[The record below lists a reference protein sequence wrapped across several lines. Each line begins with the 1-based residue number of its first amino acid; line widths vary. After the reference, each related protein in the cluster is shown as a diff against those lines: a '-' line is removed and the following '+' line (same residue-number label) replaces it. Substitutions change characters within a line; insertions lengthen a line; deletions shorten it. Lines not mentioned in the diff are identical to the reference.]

1 MIPIDSLCFTLTPMT
16 ENINRLFRDKLPKQR
31 IAKIESLSETR
42 AHEVWKVTTDR
53 SVFAVKH
60 HLFASLT
67 HGKPYHLLAVEQKVT
82 NHLLV
87 NGVSVP
93 RIIATD
99 HDLVIYEWC
108 GDHTL
113 DDICQITDPRP
124 FVHSVLNTLC
134 ALEKAFYKHATKFT
148 LHIAP
153 GCSADDLR
161 EQWHNTT
168 QSLTETLP
176 DLVTCDPT
184 PDLLST
190 WETLVNEL
198 IHAPPVLGPTDYN
211 ARNIACP
218 NPETA
223 TVLELAKIGYDW
235 PERRLIQ
242 YTTSLGAHNPRGRII
257 GLLTPSLARHY
268 AHFASKLYSTPP
280 DTILFRL
287 NAHHLIYHIFA
298 IHLCLTTPHWQNIKT
313 RIAQHKSQLFQP
325 LSDHP
330 LMKKFR
336 TYFRKK

>member
-1 MIPIDSLCFTLTPMT
+1 MT
-16 ENINRLFRDKLPKQR
+16 ENIDRLFRNKLPEQR

-42 AHEVWKVTTDR
+42 AHAVWKVTTDR

-60 HLFASLT
+60 HIFASLT
-67 HGKPYHLLAVEQKVT
+67 RSKPYHLLTVEQKVT
-82 NHLLV
+82 NHLLA

-99 HDLVIYEWC
+99 HDIVIYEWC

-113 DDICQITDPRP
+113 DDICQTADPRP
-124 FVHSVLNTLC
+124 FSQSVINTLC
-134 ALEKAFYKHATKFT
+134 ALEKAFYKHGSKFT
-148 LHIAP
+148 PHIAP

-161 EQWHNTT
+161 EQWHNTI
-168 QSLTETLP
+168 QALTETLSA
-176 DLVTCDPT
+176 LVRDPNA

-198 IHAPPVLGPTDYN
+198 IHAPPALGPTDYN

-242 YTTSLGAHNPRGRII
+242 YTTSLGAHKPRSRVI
-257 GLLTPSLARHY
+257 GLLTPSLVRHY

-280 DTILFRL
+280 ETILFRL
-287 NAHHLIYHIFA
+287 DAHHLIYHLFA
-298 IHLCLTTPHWQNIKT
+298 AHICLTTPPWQNIKT
-313 RIAQHKSQLFQP
+313 RLAQHNNLISQP

-330 LMKKFR
+330 LINKFR
-336 TYFRKK
+336 AYF

>member
-1 MIPIDSLCFTLTPMT
+1 MT
-16 ENINRLFRDKLPKQR
+16 EIIHHLFRDKLPEQR

-42 AHEVWKVTTDR
+42 AHAVWKVTTDR

-82 NHLLV
+82 NHLLAS
-87 NGVSVP
+87 GVPVP
-93 RIIATD
+93 RIITTD
-99 HDLVIYEWC
+99 PDCGLVIYEWC

-113 DDICQITDPRP
+113 DDICQTADPRP
-124 FVHSVLNTLC
+124 FAHSVIHTLC
-134 ALEKAFYKHATKFT
+134 TLEKAFYNHATKFIP
-148 LHIAP
+148 HIAP

-161 EQWHNTT
+161 EQWHNIT
-168 QSLTETLP
+168 QSLSETLP
-176 DLVTCDPT
+176 DLITHDPNAS
-184 PDLLST
+184 DLLST

-218 NPETA
+218 NPEMA

-235 PERRLIQ
+235 PERRLVQ
-242 YTTSLGAHNPRGRII
+242 YTTSLGAHNPRGRIV

-268 AHFASKLYSTPP
+268 ARFASKLYSTPAE
-280 DTILFRL
+280 TIYLRL
-287 NAHHLIYHIFA
+287 DAHHLIYHLFA
-298 IHLCLTTPHWQNIKT
+298 AHICLTTPHWQNIKT
-313 RIAQHKSQLFQP
+313 RLAQHKNQISQP

-330 LMKKFR
+330 LMNKFR
-336 TYFRKK
+336 AYF

>member
-1 MIPIDSLCFTLTPMT
+1 MT
-16 ENINRLFRDKLPKQR
+16 ENINRLFREKLPEQR

-42 AHEVWKVTTDR
+42 AHAVWKVTTDR

-60 HLFASLT
+60 HIFAPLT
-67 HGKPYHLLAVEQKVT
+67 RDKPYHLLTVEQKVT
-82 NHLLV
+82 NHLLA

-99 HDLVIYEWC
+99 HDIVIYEWC

-113 DDICQITDPRP
+113 DDICQTADPRP
-124 FVHSVLNTLC
+124 FSQSVINTLC
-134 ALEKAFYKHATKFT
+134 ALEKAFYKHGSKFT
-148 LHIAP
+148 PHIAP

-161 EQWHNTT
+161 EQWHNTI
-168 QSLTETLP
+168 QALTETLP
-176 DLVTCDPT
+176 VLVRDPNA
-184 PDLLST
+184 PDLLSI

-198 IHAPPVLGPTDYN
+198 IHAPPALGPTDYN

-242 YTTSLGAHNPRGRII
+242 YTTSLGAHNSRGRIV
-257 GLLTPSLARHY
+257 GLLTPSLAQHY

-280 DTILFRL
+280 ETILFRL
-287 NAHHLIYHIFA
+287 DAHHLIYHLFA
-298 IHLCLTTPHWQNIKT
+298 AHICLTTPPWQNIKT
-313 RIAQHKSQLFQP
+313 RLAQHNNLISQP

-330 LMKKFR
+330 LINKFR
-336 TYFRKK
+336 AYF

>member
-1 MIPIDSLCFTLTPMT
+1 MT
-16 ENINRLFRDKLPKQR
+16 ENIDRLFRNKLPEQR

-42 AHEVWKVTTDR
+42 AHAVWKVTTDR

-60 HLFASLT
+60 HIFASLT
-67 HGKPYHLLAVEQKVT
+67 RGKPYHLLTVEQKVT
-82 NHLLV
+82 NHLLA

-99 HDLVIYEWC
+99 HDIVIYEWC

-113 DDICQITDPRP
+113 DDICQTADPRP
-124 FVHSVLNTLC
+124 FSQSVINTLC
-134 ALEKAFYKHATKFT
+134 ALEKAFYKHGSKFT
-148 LHIAP
+148 PHIAP

-161 EQWHNTT
+161 EQWHNTI
-168 QSLTETLP
+168 QALTETLP
-176 DLVTCDPT
+176 VLVRDPNA

-198 IHAPPVLGPTDYN
+198 THAPPALGPTDYN

-223 TVLELAKIGYDW
+223 TVLELAKIGYNW

-242 YTTSLGAHNPRGRII
+242 YTTSLGAHKPRSRVI
-257 GLLTPSLARHY
+257 GLLAPSLVRHY

-280 DTILFRL
+280 ETILFRL
-287 NAHHLIYHIFA
+287 DAHHLIYHLFA
-298 IHLCLTTPHWQNIKT
+298 AHICLTTPPWQNIKT
-313 RIAQHKSQLFQP
+313 RLAQHKNLISQS

-330 LMKKFR
+330 LINKFR
-336 TYFRKK
+336 AYF

>member
-1 MIPIDSLCFTLTPMT
+1 MT
-16 ENINRLFRDKLPKQR
+16 KIIHRLFRNKLPEQN
-31 IAKIESLSETR
+31 IAKIEPLSETR
-42 AHEVWKVTTDR
+42 AHAVWKVTTDR

-60 HLFASLT
+60 HIFASLT
-67 HGKPYHLLAVEQKVT
+67 RGKPYHLLAVEQKVT
-82 NHLLV
+82 DHLLAS
-87 NGVSVP
+87 GASVP
-93 RIIATD
+93 RIIAID

-108 GDHTL
+108 GNHTL
-113 DDICQITDPRP
+113 DDICQTADPGP
-124 FVHSVLNTLC
+124 FAHSVINTLC
-134 ALEKAFYKHATKFT
+134 ALEKAFYKHSAKFI

-176 DLVTCDPT
+176 ALVRDPSA

-190 WETLVNEL
+190 WETLINEL
-198 IHAPPVLGPTDYN
+198 IQAPPVLGPTDYN

-268 AHFASKLYSTPP
+268 AHFASKLYLTSAEI
-280 DTILFRL
+280 ILLRL
-287 NAHHLIYHIFA
+287 DAHHLIYHLFA
-298 IHLCLTTPHWQNIKT
+298 AHICLTTPHWQNIKT
-313 RIAQHKSQLFQP
+313 RIAQHKSQIAYP
-325 LSDHP
+325 LSGHP
-330 LMKKFR
+330 LINKFR
-336 TYFRKK
+336 AYFEKK